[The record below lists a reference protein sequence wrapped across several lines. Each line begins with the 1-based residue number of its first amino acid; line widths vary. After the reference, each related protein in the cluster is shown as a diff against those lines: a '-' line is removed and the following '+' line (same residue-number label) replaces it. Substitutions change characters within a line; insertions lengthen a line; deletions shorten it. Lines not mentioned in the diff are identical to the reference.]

1 MDRLYETLKS
11 CIDDEMRKSEAI
23 GDFVATFE
31 SFDDSEMSEKFQH
44 QEKLIAEFQEILKKD
59 EEKMNFTEL
68 KFDIELLPIL
78 EYFMIEA
85 VQKKQSINVE
95 YLAELPSIDSNVAVL
110 NDLRFKLL
118 QNISCDDS
126 ATKEF
131 DENFL
136 TLMMKIDCGVQKVIQ
151 QSLAVNSMLCRS
163 FNDEENYN
171 LSSNI
176 LATLLGPNGSISGT
190 GLREINQWKRMM
202 SHLKREVRKFDL

>member
-1 MDRLYETLKS
+1 MKNQICESFEAFKS

-44 QEKLIAEFQEILKKD
+44 QEKLIAEFQEFLKKD
-59 EEKMNFTEL
+59 EVKMNFTKS

-78 EYFMIEA
+78 EYCMIEA

-95 YLAELPSIDSNVAVL
+95 YLADVPSIDSNGLPLVAVL
-110 NDLRFKLL
+110 NDSRFKLL

-131 DENFL
+131 DKIFL
-136 TLMMKIDCGVQKVIQ
+136 TLMMKIDCVVQKVIQ
-151 QSLAVNSMLCRS
+151 QS
-163 FNDEENYN
+163 
-171 LSSNI
+171 SS
-176 LATLLGPNGSISGT
+176 
-190 GLREINQWKRMM
+190 
-202 SHLKREVRKFDL
+202 